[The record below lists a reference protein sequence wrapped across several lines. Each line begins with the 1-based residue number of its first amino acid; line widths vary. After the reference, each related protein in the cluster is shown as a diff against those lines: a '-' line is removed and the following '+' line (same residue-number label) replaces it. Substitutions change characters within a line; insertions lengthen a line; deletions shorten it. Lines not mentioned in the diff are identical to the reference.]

1 MHKDA
6 LHQTKPLNTDGFGD
20 WKKPANF
27 QMSQRMAINTEELAR
42 RSAIYASLADSMVA
56 SVISEMSPRDER
68 TKLLKEKLAVI
79 QEAQV
84 AAIRHNNTSQA
95 SYEVEAIPDAFQK
108 LANTASWLC
117 GFDLLGEKRALMGY
131 QRADTRLHSVQQVTH
146 WGALT
151 QWCLVT

>member
-1 MHKDA
+1 
-6 LHQTKPLNTDGFGD
+6 
-20 WKKPANF
+20 
-27 QMSQRMAINTEELAR
+27 
-42 RSAIYASLADSMVA
+42 MVA

-146 WGALT
+146 
-151 QWCLVT
+151 